1 MLAMF
6 NTLVEI
12 CLLRSGPQDLPR
24 SASWTVVAALAFAAA
39 FVVQAYIAGVPDNS
53 FVQAAL
59 DLTLTAAVTAGLL
72 HWRGLAGRLPQT
84 LLGFFGTGVILNL
97 ISAPLARWALDETTA
112 EPVRGLAFAG
122 LIGLLGWNLA
132 IVAHIY
138 RNALKVSF
146 AAGLLIAIVYL
157 VAWMQLNAL
166 LFPQPA

>member
-1 MLAMF
+1 MSI
-6 NTLVEI
+6 NRPE
-12 CLLRSGPQDLPR
+12 
-24 SASWTVVAALAFAAA
+24 
-39 FVVQAYIAGVPDNS
+39 
-53 FVQAAL
+53 
-59 DLTLTAAVTAGLL
+59 L
-72 HWRGLAGRLPQT
+72 HGSRP
-84 LLGFFGTGVILNL
+84 
-97 ISAPLARWALDETTA
+97 
-112 EPVRGLAFAG
+112 G

>member
-1 MLAMF
+1 M
-6 NTLVEI
+6 
-12 CLLRSGPQDLPR
+12 
-24 SASWTVVAALAFAAA
+24 
-39 FVVQAYIAGVPDNS
+39 
-53 FVQAAL
+53 
-59 DLTLTAAVTAGLL
+59 
-72 HWRGLAGRLPQT
+72 
-84 LLGFFGTGVILNL
+84 
-97 ISAPLARWALDETTA
+97 DETTA